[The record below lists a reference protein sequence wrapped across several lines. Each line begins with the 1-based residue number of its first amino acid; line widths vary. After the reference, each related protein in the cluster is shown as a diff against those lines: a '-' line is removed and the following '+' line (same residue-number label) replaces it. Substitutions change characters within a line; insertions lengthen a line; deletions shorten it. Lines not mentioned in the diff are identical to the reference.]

1 MAASDFMIKYG
12 RRAVTFPLY
21 FLLTTLL
28 LATLPL
34 TVLFA
39 MLWDLVKRTRWAML
53 RSLGF
58 LIGYFVCESA
68 GITLAFYIW
77 IFSGRFLGLGKRRF
91 LEWTFRLQRWWGGS
105 QCRMAFRLFG
115 LRMAIEGYD
124 DLDRGP
130 LLLFFH
136 HSSVADATMPGMLFV
151 VGRRMRI
158 RHIIKSELLWDP
170 VLDILGSRL
179 PHYFVRRGLIDNE
192 KELAGIQRLMDN
204 LESNEGVMI
213 FPEGTRFTPKKRERI
228 LEKLAAKND
237 SGLLEKARALK
248 NVLPPRLGGSLALL
262 EKNLNAC
269 AVFCAHV
276 GLEAT
281 TKMWDFLNGSLVNRT
296 ILVKCWKI
304 PFDKIP
310 KTREAR
316 IEWLYENWSRIDQWI
331 EKHKNAHTRPGVPLP
346 EPNFHP

>member
-1 MAASDFMIKYG
+1 
-12 RRAVTFPLY
+12 L
-21 FLLTTLL
+21 
-28 LATLPL
+28 
-34 TVLFA
+34 LFA
-39 MLWDLVKRTRWAML
+39 VVWDLVRRTRWAMA
-53 RSLGF
+53 RSVGF
-58 LIGYFVCESA
+58 LVVYFGCESI
-68 GITLAFYIW
+68 GVMLAFCIW

-91 LEWTFRLQRWWGGS
+91 LEWTYWLQRWWGGS

-115 LRMAIEGYD
+115 LRMAVDGYD
-124 DLDRGP
+124 DLDIGP

-136 HSSVADATMPGMLFV
+136 HASVADASMRGLLFL
-151 VGRRMRI
+151 VGGGMRI
-158 RHIIKSELLWDP
+158 RHVLKSELLWDP

-179 PHYFVRRGLIDNE
+179 PHCFVQRGLIDNE
-192 KELAGIQRLMDN
+192 KELAGVRRLMEN
-204 LESNEGVMI
+204 LEPDEGVMI
-213 FPEGTRFTPKKRERI
+213 FPEGTRFTPEKRERI

-237 SGLLEKARALK
+237 TGLLEKAGALK

-262 EKNLNAC
+262 DKNLNAC

-296 ILVKCWKI
+296 ILVKLWKV

-316 IEWLYENWSRIDQWI
+316 IAWLYENWNRIDQWI
-331 EKHKNAHTRPGVPLP
+331 EKHKNAHTRPGAVLP